1 MSDLDVSLRR
11 SLVLGLEVL
20 ERASK
25 RRVDW
30 TRIRPMGHSLNSAQ
44 RESREERH
52 EETKQKTPE
61 HRGQRAG
68 VELTEAFSS
77 LSGFMCQMSLLCQRY
92 HVSLASL
99 SHSEHTHVCR
109 FHSSSSAPLS
119 SSAPASAPLYSSS
132 HPMPREDFYI
142 EVRPGT
148 YSITASDPESPRHHL
163 VSPGNETPWQQTHLV
178 SLNDGET
185 VLLTFHL

>member
-1 MSDLDVSLRR
+1 QTLQNWQRLFTMSDLDVSLRR

-61 HRGQRAG
+61 HRGQ
-68 VELTEAFSS
+68 
-77 LSGFMCQMSLLCQRY
+77 
-92 HVSLASL
+92 
-99 SHSEHTHVCR
+99 HTHVCR

-119 SSAPASAPLYSSS
+119 SSAPASAPLYSS
-132 HPMPREDFYI
+132 PREDFYI

-148 YSITASDPESPRHHL
+148 YSIT
-163 VSPGNETPWQQTHLV
+163 THLV

>member
-61 HRGQRAG
+61 HRG
-68 VELTEAFSS
+68 
-77 LSGFMCQMSLLCQRY
+77 QRY